1 MMKLVDF
8 IMTRLFKLAEYVCGK
23 ISSVAEETATSQEV
37 APIIRFSSED
47 QMTEDEII

>member
-8 IMTRLFKLAEYVCGK
+8 MMTRLFKLAEYVCGK
-23 ISSVAEETATSQEV
+23 ISSVAEESATSQEV

-47 QMTEDEII
+47 QIVEG